1 MRDPHLP
8 PAQRG
13 PRLLSPPPCEAE
25 TPTQTHSATGKR
37 GLFLGI
43 WRSIREPG
51 VVSTHHLQLR
61 HRATQ
66 GPFLAV
72 HKRICRTERR
82 NHHDGSPVSLGI
94 PPLFPPPRSPCS
106 RPGLWL
112 SPPTCPSSSRAQHR
126 LCLAL
131 EPEPRAEGAASPG
144 QEAARSSR
152 CRGQLLPPCRSTGNL
167 PAPLLS
173 MQGEGSCREQPLWGH
188 GTQRGAPSTALTAV
202 PACCVLC
209 RYRAGGTS

>member
-8 PAQRG
+8 PAQRE

-25 TPTQTHSATGKR
+25 TPKQTHSATGKG

-43 WRSIREPG
+43 WRSIREAG

-82 NHHDGSPVSLGI
+82 NHHNGSPVSLGI
-94 PPLFPPPRSPCS
+94 PPSPFPPPRSPCS
-106 RPGLWL
+106 QPALWL
-112 SPPTCPSSSRAQHR
+112 SPPTHSSSSGAMRGPAPPVPGPGAGARGRRSGQPGAGGSTELTVH
-126 LCLAL
+126 
-131 EPEPRAEGAASPG
+131 GAAPCSL
-144 QEAARSSR
+144 QEHRKPSR
-152 CRGQLLPPCRSTGNL
+152 TPP
-167 PAPLLS
+167 
-173 MQGEGSCREQPLWGH
+173 EH
-188 GTQRGAPSTALTAV
+188 
-202 PACCVLC
+202 
-209 RYRAGGTS
+209 AG

>member
-8 PAQRG
+8 PAQRE
-13 PRLLSPPPCEAE
+13 PQLLSPPCEAE

-51 VVSTHHLQLR
+51 GSEARGVSTHHLQLR

-94 PPLFPPPRSPCS
+94 PPSLFPPPRSPCS
-106 RPGLWL
+106 RAR
-112 SPPTCPSSSRAQHR
+112 SVAQPSHPLQRQRSHARPSTACAWPWSR
-126 LCLAL
+126 
-131 EPEPRAEGAASPG
+131 SPG
-144 QEAARSSR
+144 QKERPARGRRQHGAHSAGGSSF
-152 CRGQLLPPCRSTGNL
+152 L
-167 PAPLLS
+167 PA
-173 MQGEGSCREQPLWGH
+173 
-188 GTQRGAPSTALTAV
+188 GAQKTFQHPS
-202 PACCVLC
+202 
-209 RYRAGGTS
+209 